1 MAVAG
6 LGTRLFVDKWELTGF
21 TQSVDTNIQTE
32 LLDTSTLDNTVTS
45 YVTGLTTATLAV
57 EGLYDPSLP
66 NWDAVLSDNEF
77 WVTRMQPDTHDIG
90 DIVQVANCILGKNT
104 QTSGT
109 SEAVR
114 TSMEFQTTADT
125 FRSLKR
131 SWLLYDQTDDMA
143 TGSAFAVSGSS
154 VDLGAPDT
162 AGDPKY
168 EDVRW
173 TIVAHILNQN
183 EDEVGYAA
191 GNNRMLLQHS
201 LDDSTFATLGT
212 LNFELDDEGRYS
224 GSLVTTADVDINQYV
239 RITRRA
245 GTPTTGANSRM
256 IVSLA
261 IDSN

>member
-6 LGTRLFVDKWELTGF
+6 LGTRIFVDKWELTGF
-21 TQSVDTNIQTE
+21 TQSVDTNIVTE
-32 LLDTSTLDNTVTS
+32 LLDVSTLDDSITS
-45 YVTGLTTATLAV
+45 FVRGLTTATLAV

-77 WVTRMQPDTHDIG
+77 WVTVMLPKTNDIG
-90 DIVQVANCILGKNT
+90 DIVLVSNCILSKNT

-114 TSMEFQTTADT
+114 TSMEMQTTADT
-125 FRSLKR
+125 YRSLKR
-131 SWLLYDQTDDMA
+131 SWLLYDQADDMA
-143 TGSAFAVSGSS
+143 TGSAFSAMGSS

-183 EDEVGYAA
+183 EDGVGYAA

-201 LDDSTFATLGT
+201 LDDSTFTTLGT
-212 LNFELDDEGRYS
+212 LNFSVDDQGRYS
-224 GSLVTTADVDINQYV
+224 GSLVATADVDINQYV

-245 GTPTTGANSRM
+245 GTPTKGADSRM